1 MDKVVLDGDEEH
13 ALGGPGLLP
22 DEDDARDLDV
32 PGRDLEGIHQAMEF
46 LPQQNRVVA
55 GDTLKKQLRADG
67 KGNIWAVN
75 KSRGEDDDAGD
86 RIWKISPKGD

>member
-1 MDKVVLDGDEEH
+1 MAFEPVSRLAFVANRGAGTVTVVGTDGT
-13 ALGGPGLLP
+13 
-22 DEDDARDLDV
+22 
-32 PGRDLEGIHQAMEF
+32 
-46 LPQQNRVVA
+46 VVA
-55 GDTLKKQLRADG
+55 NIDAGTYPNQLRADG